1 VDRVVIALFD
11 TMAANGMALVAVG
24 GYGRSQLGPGSDVD
38 LLLLYEPGRHE
49 EAEAVFAAVL
59 YPLWDAGLR
68 VGHAVRTPAESF
80 EESRRELRTLTALL
94 SARVLGGSEELAR
107 SAVEAVAPL
116 LGTSFVDDLRESRIE
131 REARYGRVSEAQAP
145 DLRDAVGGLRDA
157 HVAAW
162 LSGPGEGVSRADDE
176 DLLWRA
182 RIALHRVAGGAS
194 NALGVDHHRAVAEML
209 GIADEPGWEAA
220 DGLMRSLHEAGGR
233 VAWAADRLFDPSVA
247 PREAQPDDPEAILAL
262 FAEMAEHGG
271 MPPDRTFDDLPEVA
285 AWSPGMREAFVRIL
299 ASGEGGA
306 RALEAMAHAGVL
318 EALIPE
324 WREVRGRP
332 QRDPYHRFPVDVHLL
347 RTAAQAAQ
355 ALYRPGEPFASEAVA
370 QIDDPS
376 PLLLGA
382 LLHDI
387 GKVGHGSHVPIGAG
401 LADRIL
407 RRMDVSPGDRDTSL
421 FLVREHLLLSDTATR
436 RDLEDEA
443 LILEVAARVGDPR
456 RLAMLYV
463 LTVADAMATGPAAST
478 PWRMGL
484 VRELVG
490 KVSRAFDRGEANP
503 DRAAALEEARE
514 AVRDALDGE
523 HPEGVAA
530 FLRSL
535 PPGYLLW
542 VDPEDVPAHL
552 RLAWPAPSWSEI
564 RTHVGPGRTPGTYR
578 LAVAARDRP
587 GLLARIAGA
596 LTLSG
601 LSVLQAQAFTTEDG
615 VALDAFEVGPAFE
628 DEVTEERWRRF
639 RTLVRHA
646 MEGRLD
652 VKDRVERLRRHY
664 RPAEED
670 IPVTVRIDPRA
681 SDSFTVVEVGAA
693 DRLGLLFDLAR
704 AFADLGLDVHVA
716 KVATYG
722 PRVVDAF
729 YVTDDAGQRLDDT
742 GALVR
747 ALKDAA
753 RGGQAS

>member
-1 VDRVVIALFD
+1 VDRAL
-11 TMAANGMALVAVG
+11 AAIFEPLPAAGLALVAMG

-38 LLLLYEPGRHE
+38 LLLLHEPERHE
-49 EAEAVFAAVL
+49 EAEEAFAAVL
-59 YPLWDAGLR
+59 YPLWDAGLK

-80 EESRRELRTLTALL
+80 EESRGELRTLTAML

-107 SAVEAVAPL
+107 SAVGAVAPL
-116 LGTSFVDDLRESRIE
+116 RGSSLADDLRESRIE
-131 REARYGRVSEAQAP
+131 REARFGRVSEVQAP
-145 DLRDAVGGLRDA
+145 DLRDAVGGLRDV
-157 HVAAW
+157 HVTGW
-162 LSGPGEGVSRADDE
+162 LSGAGETRAGDE

-182 RIALHRVAGGAS
+182 RIALHRVSGGSS
-194 NALGVDHHRAVAEML
+194 NVLGEDHHRAVAEML
-209 GIADEPGWEAA
+209 GIGEEPGWEAA
-220 DGLMRSLHEAGGR
+220 DGLMRSVHEAGGR
-233 VAWAADRLFDPSVA
+233 VAWAADRLFDPSVTPWTA
-247 PREAQPDDPEAILAL
+247 EPDDPEAVLAM
-262 FAEMAEHGG
+262 FAGIAEHGG
-271 MPPDRTFDDLPEVA
+271 MPPDRAFDHVPDVG

-318 EALIPE
+318 QALIPE
-324 WREVRGRP
+324 WRVVRGRP
-332 QRDPYHRFPVDVHLL
+332 QRDPYHRFPVDVHLV

-355 ALYRPGEPFASEAVA
+355 ALYRPADPFASQAVA
-370 QIDDPS
+370 QIEDPA
-376 PLLLGA
+376 PLLVGA

-407 RRMDVSPGDRDTSL
+407 RRMHVSPEARDTSL

-443 LILEVAARVGDPR
+443 LILEVAGRVGDPR
-456 RLAMLYV
+456 HLAMLYV
-463 LTVADAMATGPAAST
+463 LTVADALATGPAAST

-490 KVSRAFDRGEANP
+490 KVSRAFDRGDVDP
-503 DRAAALEEARE
+503 GRAAALEEARA
-514 AVRDALDGE
+514 AVRAALDGE
-523 HPEGVAA
+523 HPDGIAA
-530 FLRSL
+530 FLRSV
-535 PPGYLLW
+535 PSGYLLW
-542 VDPEDVPAHL
+542 VDPEDAPAHL

-564 RTHVGPGRTPGTYR
+564 RTHVGPGRAQDTYR

-615 VALDAFEVGPAFE
+615 TALDAFEVGPAFE
-628 DEVTEERWRRF
+628 DEVTQERWRRF

-664 RPAEED
+664 RSAAED
-670 IPVTVRIDPRA
+670 IPVTVRIDRGA
-681 SDSFTVVEVGAA
+681 SESFTVVEVGAP

-704 AFADLGLDVHVA
+704 AFADLRLDVHVA

-729 YVTDDAGQRLDDT
+729 YVTDEAGQRLDDT

-747 ALKDAA
+747 ALEEAA
-753 RGGQAS
+753 RGDQTS